1 MERSN
6 LRQINLICKSDVRS
20 MLDIEYPCRRRMC
33 NRGRLSASYDL
44 TRSFHVPAGNSI
56 HVDKDRHLSCA
67 SVTLR
72 LEQIPDIILFRD
84 CTLLSL
90 YHSLIVVLDRTVP
103 DFFIASPRCRTS
115 NIRDA
120 ERCVTGDGYP
130 YLTTEHGHS
139 VFRGDSIH
147 GDKDRHLSCAC
158 AALRLE
164 LMPDIIL
171 FRDCAAISFT
181 FFFLTAI
188 FLFPRLS
195 L

>member
-1 MERSN
+1 M
-6 LRQINLICKSDVRS
+6 
-20 MLDIEYPCRRRMC
+20 
-33 NRGRLSASYDL
+33 
-44 TRSFHVPAGNSI
+44 
-56 HVDKDRHLSCA
+56 
-67 SVTLR
+67 
-72 LEQIPDIILFRD
+72 PDIILFRD
-84 CTLLSL
+84 CTVLSL

-115 NIRDA
+115 NIRVA
-120 ERCVTGDGYP
+120 ERCATGDGCP
-130 YLTTEHGHS
+130 HLTTEHGHS

-181 FFFLTAI
+181 FFSLTAI
-188 FLFPRLS
+188 VLFPPQIFHCDAVQQSTAFWISMLS
-195 L
+195 CGFPEYRGGHFHLMRT